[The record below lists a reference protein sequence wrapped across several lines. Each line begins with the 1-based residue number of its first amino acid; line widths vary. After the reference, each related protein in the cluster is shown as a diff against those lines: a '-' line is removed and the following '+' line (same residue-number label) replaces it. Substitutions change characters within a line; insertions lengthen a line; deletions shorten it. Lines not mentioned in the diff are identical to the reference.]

1 MAQNENIAALAAAG
15 VSVWLDDLSRDRIN
29 TGNLAELI
37 ATRGVVGVTTNPT
50 IFQGALSKGH
60 AYDEQVRELAARGAD
75 VDAAI
80 RTITTD
86 DVRAACDVLAPV
98 FERTGGVDGRVSIEV
113 DPRMAFDADKT
124 VAQAVELWKIV
135 DRPNLF
141 IKIPAT
147 EAGLPAITAVLEE
160 GISVNVTLIFSV
172 QRYRAVMGAYL
183 DGLRKARVAGHDL
196 AKIHSVASFFVS
208 RVDTEIDKRLE
219 AIGTPE
225 ALALRGKAGVANA
238 RLAYAEYEDVFAPG
252 GNHVSTYDQLA
263 SAGANRQRPLWAS
276 TGVKNPDY
284 PDTLY
289 VTELVAANT
298 VNTLPEKTLEAV
310 ADHGEVRGDTVSG
323 RAAEAAEVFD
333 RLRAAGIDL
342 DDVFAVLEREG
353 VDKFEK
359 SWEELLEA
367 TTAELQSA
375 ESTASSAGPSVATQ
389 ATSSGPDAADA
400 GGN

>member
-29 TGNLAELI
+29 SGNLAELI

-60 AYDEQVRELAARGAD
+60 AYDAQVRELAARGAD

-147 EAGLPAITAVLEE
+147 EAGLPAITAVIEE

-172 QRYRAVMGAYL
+172 ERYRAVMGAYL

-196 AKIHSVASFFVS
+196 GKIHSVASFFVS

-238 RLAYAEYEDVFAPG
+238 RLAYAEYEDVFTPG
-252 GNHVSTYDQLA
+252 GNHASTYKQLA
-263 SAGANRQRPLWAS
+263 SSGANRQRPLWAS

-289 VTELVAANT
+289 VTELVAPNT

-323 RAAEAAEVFD
+323 TAAEAAEVFD

-367 TTAELQSA
+367 TTAELRSA
-375 ESTASSAGPSVATQ
+375 VSTASSAGPSVATQ
-389 ATSSGPDAADA
+389 ATSSGADAADA